1 MPISQPRK
9 SNFPTILN
17 KTRRSKSNLTI
28 NNFDAE
34 RIRGIVQ
41 VFQERVSFLS
51 SLSPPDGDIWKEQDG
66 NSLKMYANALPICFY
81 VGTTLA
87 TCITLFNIYRIF
99 INYRLHCAQVIR
111 ADYSEVHIGTFLEY
125 FQLLICLHLLV
136 IQSW

>member
-125 FQLLICLHLLV
+125 FSAFQLLAILGC
-136 IQSW
+136 